1 MKLQTVIIALG
12 LVTKINIREDNMSD
26 NVLKLIPKD
35 CNFIPD
41 LSLHDSAADL
51 LHKLLPDGE
60 MWQAETYDGIQF
72 IDQGSNF
79 NDIICPCCHK
89 RSNLADLYDWW
100 EDISSEFSDVSCDP
114 KIEMPCCD
122 NKAKVTEL
130 GFDWPAGF
138 ARFELS
144 IWNPETT
151 RPLSPQIMKKLEE
164 HLGCELVEIWAHY

>member
-1 MKLQTVIIALG
+1 
-12 LVTKINIREDNMSD
+12 MSD

-51 LHKLLPDGE
+51 LHQLLPNGE
-60 MWQAETYDGIQF
+60 MWQAETYDTIQF
-72 IDQGSNF
+72 IDQGTNF

-89 RSNLADLYDWW
+89 KSNLDDLDDLWN
-100 EDISSEFSDVSCDP
+100 DICSETSSINSEL
-114 KIEMPCCD
+114 KIEMPCCS
-122 NKAKVTEL
+122 NEIKVTDL
-130 GFDWPAGF
+130 AFDWPAGF

-151 RPLSPQIMKKLEE
+151 RPLCPQILKKLEE
-164 HLGCELVEIWAHY
+164 HLGCELKEIWAHY